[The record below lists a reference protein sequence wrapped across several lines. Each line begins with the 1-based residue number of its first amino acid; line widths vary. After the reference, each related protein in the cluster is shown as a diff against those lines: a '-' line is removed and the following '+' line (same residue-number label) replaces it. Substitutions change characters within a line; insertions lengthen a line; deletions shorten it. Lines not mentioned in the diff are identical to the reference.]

1 MKLRHSRL
9 QAKKWSTL
17 TLVLSMLF
25 MLTIVL
31 LMLLG
36 MGIFYI
42 PIGDDDSPPNDLT
55 SFRRRAFEKY
65 VIELCD
71 SFFFLNY

>member
-1 MKLRHSRL
+1 
-9 QAKKWSTL
+9 
-17 TLVLSMLF
+17 MLF

-31 LMLLG
+31 LMLLA

-65 VIELCD
+65 VIELFYIPIGDD
-71 SFFFLNY
+71 SFSFLNY